1 MSTQLLAKIDRH
13 RLVRFGVLIALFG
26 LLSFIG
32 TEVYVR
38 AGHLSSVKPFVGVG
52 LALCLIYGRSWLW
65 PVLITGVIGGIL
77 AKLIDPVFL
86 TDTIATPVVTVGSL
100 WLTYL
105 ALTRVI
111 GESVDFRSWRQMIT
125 FIVITAGVS
134 WIVSVAFAVAIY
146 FWLGTSLVP
155 NLMSWFF
162 PMALSYAT
170 FTPLI
175 VLLATAEY
183 RVLRDNWRSL
193 AVCLVFLAGILYL
206 DVFRPAFP
214 ILFTV
219 PLILLV
225 ITMTSEIEG
234 AALGL
239 TVTQVILTTAAVK
252 GRGITMLAGW
262 PIGYQ
267 IYFAQAFCGI
277 LNIVMFPVAAA
288 ITERRKLRDSLL
300 AALVRE
306 EQVNQVLRGSQRLEA
321 VGKLTSGVAHDFNN
335 LLTVILGN
343 AADLEQRL
351 AGTGEL
357 QALASL
363 TKRAALRA
371 ADHTKQLLAFSRQQA
386 LDVQARNVNEL
397 IVSVETLLR
406 LAVGERAE
414 IEIILAPESWPVLVD
429 VAQFESALLN
439 LAVNARDAMP
449 NGGRVTI
456 ETRNVSSDKIGREN
470 HTLMD
475 LGDQGPLAGDYILV
489 AVSDTGTG
497 MDENTQMQAFEPFF
511 TTKEVGK
518 GTGLGLSMV
527 YGFIRQLGGY
537 VRIRSAPGRGTTI
550 MLYLPRATDAPI
562 PERAP

>member
-1 MSTQLLAKIDRH
+1 M
-13 RLVRFGVLIALFG
+13 
-26 LLSFIG
+26 
-32 TEVYVR
+32 
-38 AGHLSSVKPFVGVG
+38 
-52 LALCLIYGRSWLW
+52 
-65 PVLITGVIGGIL
+65 
-77 AKLIDPVFL
+77 
-86 TDTIATPVVTVGSL
+86 
-100 WLTYL
+100 
-105 ALTRVI
+105 
-111 GESVDFRSWRQMIT
+111 
-125 FIVITAGVS
+125 
-134 WIVSVAFAVAIY
+134 
-146 FWLGTSLVP
+146 P
-155 NLMSWFF
+155 NLLTWFF
-162 PMALSYAT
+162 PMSLSYVT

-183 RVLRDNWRSL
+183 PALRDNWRSL
-193 AVCLVFLAGILYL
+193 VACLVFLSFILYR
-206 DVFRPAFP
+206 DVFRPSFP
-214 ILFTV
+214 LLFTV
-219 PLILLV
+219 PLIILV

-239 TVTQVILTTAAVK
+239 MVTQVFLTTAIIN
-252 GRGITMLAGW
+252 GYGFSMLAGW
-262 PIGYQ
+262 PMGYQ
-267 IYFAQAFCGI
+267 LYFAQAFCGI
-277 LNIVMFPVAAA
+277 LNIFMLPVAAA

-351 AGTGEL
+351 AGEREL

-371 ADHTKQLLAFSRQQA
+371 ADHTRQLLAFSRQQA
-386 LDVQARNVNEL
+386 LDVQARNINEL
-397 IVSVETLLR
+397 IASVETLLR

-414 IEIILAPESWPVLVD
+414 IEILSAPQSWPVLVD
-429 VAQFESALLN
+429 AAQFESALLN

-456 ETRNVSSDKIGREN
+456 ETRNVSADEIGREN
-470 HTLMD
+470 HTLMA
-475 LGDQGPLAGDYILV
+475 LGEQGPLSGDYVLV

-497 MDENTQMQAFEPFF
+497 MDETTRMQAFEPFF

-527 YGFIRQLGGY
+527 YGFITQLGGY
-537 VRIRSAPGRGTTI
+537 VRIRSEPGHGTTI
-550 MLYLPRATDAPI
+550 MLYLPRATDAQTR
-562 PERAP
+562 ERAP

>member
-1 MSTQLLAKIDRH
+1 MQFLLKIDRY
-13 RLVRFGVLIALFG
+13 RLVRFGALIVLFG
-26 LLSFIG
+26 LLSFMG
-32 TEVYVR
+32 TEVYLH

-65 PVLITGVIGGIL
+65 PVLVAGVIGGIL

-86 TDTIATPVVTVGSL
+86 TDTVATPVVTVGSL
-100 WLTYL
+100 LLTYL
-105 ALTRVI
+105 ALRRVI
-111 GESVDFRSWRQMIT
+111 GESVDFRSWKQMII
-125 FIVITAGVS
+125 FIIVTAGVS

-146 FWLGTSLVP
+146 FWLGTSVLP

-162 PMALSYAT
+162 PMALSYVT

-183 RVLRDNWRSL
+183 RVLRDHWLSL
-193 AVCLVFLAGILYL
+193 VVCLVLLAGILYL
-206 DVFRPAFP
+206 DVFRPDFP
-214 ILFTV
+214 LLFTV
-219 PLILLV
+219 PLVLLV
-225 ITMTSEIEG
+225 TTMTSEIEG

-239 TVTQVILTTAAVK
+239 MVTQVILTTATVN

-262 PIGYQ
+262 PMGYQ

-277 LNIVMFPVAAA
+277 LNIVMLPVAAA
-288 ITERRKLRDSLL
+288 ITEPRKLRDGLM

-306 EQVNQVLRGSQRLEA
+306 ERVNQALRGAQRLEA

-351 AGTGEL
+351 AGKDEL
-357 QALASL
+357 QALANL

-371 ADHTKQLLAFSRQQA
+371 ADHTRQLLAFSRQQA
-386 LDVQARNVNEL
+386 LDVQVRDVNEL
-397 IVSVETLLR
+397 IASVATLLH

-414 IEIILAPESWPVLVD
+414 IAILSAPGSWPVLVD
-429 VAQFESALLN
+429 TAQFESALLN

-449 NGGRVTI
+449 NGGRVI
-456 ETRNVSSDKIGREN
+456 VETRNIPSSEIAREN
-470 HTLMD
+470 QALVD
-475 LGDQGPLAGDYILV
+475 LGEPGPLPRDYVLV

-497 MDENTQMQAFEPFF
+497 MDENTRMQAFEPFF

-527 YGFIRQLGGY
+527 YGFITQLGGY
-537 VRIRSAPGRGTTI
+537 VRIRSAPGHGTTI
-550 MLYLPRATDAPI
+550 MLYLPRATDS
-562 PERAP
+562 